1 MNQRDIERASFRE
14 VPETCPHV
22 EEAMA
27 VATEAIK
34 EQTGKLRDALN
45 EYIGKCGDL
54 EEELEEAHETIKALQ
69 EELDDLRSESA

>member
-1 MNQRDIERASFRE
+1 MNKRDIERTSFYE

-34 EQTGKLRDALN
+34 EQTGKLRAALN
-45 EYIGKCGDL
+45 EYIGMCGDL
-54 EEELEEAHETIKALQ
+54 EEQLEEARDTIKALQ
-69 EELDDLRSESA
+69 EELDDLRSAQE